1 MISHVQNGRAIGR
14 HVWAFAGAVALM
26 LAIDML
32 PVPAPLERG
41 GQMIELTA
49 AGKTCLGIL
58 AFAVTLWVT
67 ETIPFPVT
75 ALSVLLLIPAFGIE
89 DFEVVVRTGFGDPII
104 VFFIG
109 VLLLSAAFTRSGLG
123 TRLAYFIVQKAGSRT
138 DRVLFGF
145 LFSGAMMS
153 MWITDMAV
161 AAIMFPL
168 GVGLLKEAGLQP
180 LQSNFGRTLMIS
192 CAFGPLIGGIA
203 TPAGTG
209 ANPVAIR
216 YLDQLAQVD
225 ISFLTWMSLGLPA
238 ALMMIPLAWLILI
251 KTFPPEIETLSLDT
265 DGLDQGRQYA
275 SRLNAGEVKTLVVF
289 FLTITLWLMAPVVR
303 NLTDGEVRLSI
314 EAVALFG
321 GLSLFLPKMGILS
334 WKEAEKGI
342 NWGGILLIVAG
353 LSLGLTIYETGAARW
368 LAWLLMGYLSSI
380 HFALRPFVIV
390 VMVAVLHL
398 MFSSNTVTGTII
410 IPILI
415 ALAHDLNL
423 DPWVVIGPAAFS
435 SSLAFILVTE
445 GPTTVIPYASGYF
458 SIRDMAKVGIWMT
471 LAAALCVSISVL
483 TVGALTGS
491 YG

>member
-1 MISHVQNGRAIGR
+1 
-14 HVWAFAGAVALM
+14 
-26 LAIDML
+26 
-32 PVPAPLERG
+32 
-41 GQMIELTA
+41 
-49 AGKTCLGIL
+49 
-58 AFAVTLWVT
+58 
-67 ETIPFPVT
+67 
-75 ALSVLLLIPAFGIE
+75 
-89 DFEVVVRTGFGDPII
+89 
-104 VFFIG
+104 
-109 VLLLSAAFTRSGLG
+109 
-123 TRLAYFIVQKAGSRT
+123 
-138 DRVLFGF
+138 
-145 LFSGAMMS
+145 
-153 MWITDMAV
+153 
-161 AAIMFPL
+161 
-168 GVGLLKEAGLQP
+168 
-180 LQSNFGRTLMIS
+180 
-192 CAFGPLIGGIA
+192 
-203 TPAGTG
+203 
-209 ANPVAIR
+209 
-216 YLDQLAQVD
+216 
-225 ISFLTWMSLGLPA
+225 
-238 ALMMIPLAWLILI
+238 
-251 KTFPPEIETLSLDT
+251 
-265 DGLDQGRQYA
+265 
-275 SRLNAGEVKTLVVF
+275 
-289 FLTITLWLMAPVVR
+289 
-303 NLTDGEVRLSI
+303 
-314 EAVALFG
+314 
-321 GLSLFLPKMGILS
+321 MGILS

-390 VMVAVLHL
+390 VMVAILHL